1 LWISARSADQIT
13 SRSESP
19 TLSQD
24 QPFTRY
30 IAEIAEM
37 SQLNILKNK
46 LRLNMQ
52 SKTDHLNICKQ
63 ERQNSWK
70 ESRGRLNAKSVMPMK
85 ASYTIG
91 HHSIYFQ
98 MQITGQPLTFAAL
111 ATENGMIL

>member
-1 LWISARSADQIT
+1 
-13 SRSESP
+13 
-19 TLSQD
+19 
-24 QPFTRY
+24 
-30 IAEIAEM
+30 M

-52 SKTDHLNICKQ
+52 LKTDHLNICKQ

-70 ESRGRLNAKSVMPMK
+70 ESGGRLNAKFVMPMK

-91 HHSIYFQ
+91 HHSIYSKTQ
-98 MQITGQPLTFAAL
+98 TVGPCLIFAAL